1 MTWGPIIDELLDEV
15 GDALRYVA
23 RYDAAGYEQLY
34 VRGDVGD
41 RRQRELFDNL
51 YVEARYE
58 GSEKAWL
65 EAQLDSGSLRSTLH
79 SFDDLLLF
87 NLLRSEND
95 GLLVSVDRNADV
107 SLREFLTRFEGPG
120 TAVEP

>member
-1 MTWGPIIDELLDEV
+1 MDDLLDEV

-23 RYDAAGYEQLY
+23 RYDAEGYEQLY
-34 VRGDVGD
+34 VRGDVQE
-41 RRQRELFDNL
+41 RRHRELFDNV

-65 EAQLDSGSLRSTLH
+65 EEQLESGELRSTLH

-87 NLLRSEND
+87 NLLHDENV
-95 GLLVSVDRNADV
+95 GLLVSVDRDADL
-107 SLREFLTRFEGPG
+107 SLREFLARFES
-120 TAVEP
+120 TDAVAES